1 MKTKSYILLL
11 FAWLTVVPSFSQQL
25 PQYSQYLLNDFVLNP
40 AIAGSKDYFE
50 AKSNHRFQWV
60 GITDA
65 PRTFVLSMNGP
76 FKFKNMGIG
85 GYLFTDVTGPTS
97 RVGAYG
103 SYAYHIQLNS
113 EIMLS
118 MGLFGGIMQYNLDA
132 TKLSLLDQG
141 DPLVGL
147 GVESVIIPDAGFG
160 LYGYSDQ
167 YYFGVS
173 IPQLLQNKLK
183 LGDTTQVLGKLQSHY
198 FLTGGY
204 IFDIGSDVKIEP
216 SVLLKAVIPV
226 PMQLYISVKAIYQ
239 NMVWLGLSYRTYDA
253 MSVIMGYNYKNQLTI
268 GYSLDFTTSDLKS
281 YSGGTHELMLG
292 IRFKKVNQIEKTK
305 RVGLIE

>member
-1 MKTKSYILLL
+1 
-11 FAWLTVVPSFSQQL
+11 
-25 PQYSQYLLNDFVLNP
+25 
-40 AIAGSKDYFE
+40 
-50 AKSNHRFQWV
+50 
-60 GITDA
+60 
-65 PRTFVLSMNGP
+65 
-76 FKFKNMGIG
+76 
-85 GYLFTDVTGPTS
+85 
-97 RVGAYG
+97 
-103 SYAYHIQLNS
+103 
-113 EIMLS
+113 MLS

-183 LGDTTQVLGKLQSHY
+183 LGDTTQVLGQLQSHY

-204 IFDIGSDVKIEP
+204 IFDVGSDIKIEP
-216 SVLLKAVIPV
+216 SVLLKAVVPV
-226 PMQLYISVKAIYQ
+226 PMQFDISVKTIYQ